1 MPLCPF
7 VGEKRDGKKTYF
19 GGLQG
24 KEMYGEKIHLHK
36 ISKQLLFI

>member
-7 VGEKRDGKKTYF
+7 VGKERDDKKVYF

-24 KEMYGEKIHLHK
+24 KEMYGEKNT
-36 ISKQLLFI
+36 SSQN